1 MLYQFLRFPEG
12 KTKAVTLS
20 YDDGNLSDLKLTEI
34 MGKYGIKC
42 TFNLLGS
49 LVENESRL
57 TVEQIKN
64 EILGNG
70 HEVANHGYDHR
81 SQLKIRPIEGI
92 RELLDCRLILE
103 KALGTIIKGFAYPDT
118 SVKSITDPDLY
129 KRIKSILSEVDIS
142 YARCDGED
150 NNKFL
155 LPDDFHRWMPTAHH
169 DNPDIM
175 QYIDEFVNM
184 DVSQFYWANK
194 MPRLFYLWGH
204 SSEFDNNNNWD
215 HFEAICQKLAGKDD
229 IWYATNIEI
238 HDYVKAY
245 ESLSY
250 SADGTIIYN
259 PTLYTIWFD
268 VDGRLYSIKPGE
280 TLRL

>member
-12 KTKAVTLS
+12 KAKAVTLS
-20 YDDGNLSDLKLTEI
+20 YDDGNTADIKLTEI
-34 MGKYGIKC
+34 VNNYGLKC
-42 TFNLLGS
+42 TYNLLGS
-49 LVENESRL
+49 LVEDESRL
-57 TVEQIKN
+57 TLDYIKR

-81 SQLKIRPIEGI
+81 SQLKIRSIEGL
-92 RELLDCRLILE
+92 REIIDCRLALE
-103 KALGTIIKGFAYPDT
+103 KAFGTIIKGFAYPDT
-118 SVKSITDPDLY
+118 SVRSFTDPDTY
-129 KRIKSILSEVDIS
+129 NRIKRNLSEVGIS

-169 DNPDIM
+169 DNPDILE
-175 QYIDEFVNM
+175 YIDEFVSM
-184 DVSQFYWANK
+184 DVSEFYMANRA
-194 MPRLFYLWGH
+194 PRLFYLWGH

-215 HFEAICQKLAGKDD
+215 HFENICQKLSGKND

-238 HDYVKAY
+238 YNYVKAY

-268 VDGRLYSIKPGE
+268 VDGRLYSIEPGE
-280 TLRL
+280 RIHL